1 MIFKPKQKAWVDAA
15 AAMGFP
21 AGSVVG
27 YPEIDSVC
35 ESMGGVTRPWWL
47 INDANFRAGR
57 GKFMIPA
64 EGAPSLTQVDKA
76 NANVA
81 APTVASPEM
90 AAAVAP
96 MTAAPAPAPMPIPN
110 VVQLGKASSLTE
122 SAIPSKFGNYVPFGH
137 FKDVSTILASRMFYP
152 TFITGLS
159 GNGKTMMVEQACAKA
174 KRELFRVNITI
185 ETDEDDL
192 LGGFRLHNGETVWF
206 DGPVVEA
213 MRRGA
218 VLLLDEVDLAS
229 NRIMCLQPVLEG
241 KAILLKKINEIVTPA
256 PGFTILAT
264 ANTKG
269 KGSED
274 GRFIGTN
281 ILNEAFLERFPI
293 TLEQEYPTPAV
304 EKKIVAKELESA
316 GRPDEE
322 FALRLTAWSDI
333 IRKTFYEG
341 GVDEIIATRRLVH
354 IAKAYGIF
362 GDRLKAVKMA
372 LNRFDEETKEAFLD
386 LYTKLDENVGEE
398 DAELAS
404 QAAVEDAAQMEGNE
418 EGSGLT
424 PF

>member
-1 MIFKPKQKAWVDAA
+1 MMFKPKQKAWIDAA

-21 AGSVVG
+21 EGSVVG

-35 ESMGGVTRPWWL
+35 ESMGGATRPWWI
-47 INDANFRAGR
+47 INNADFRAGR
-57 GKFMIPA
+57 GKFMIPV
-64 EGAPSLTQVDKA
+64 EGAPVVPA
-76 NANVA
+76 AAPVVA
-81 APTVASPEM
+81 APAAPAM
-90 AAAVAP
+90 AAA
-96 MTAAPAPAPMPIPN
+96 AAPLPMAAPAPMPIPN

-241 KAILLKKINEIVTPA
+241 KPILLKKINEIVTPA

-293 TLEQEYPTPAV
+293 TLEQEYPSPAV

-322 FALRLTAWSDI
+322 FAVQLTAWSDI

-372 LNRFDEETKEAFLD
+372 LNRFDEETKDAFLD
-386 LYTKLDENVGEE
+386 LYTKLDENVDKEQS
-398 DAELAS
+398 ELDEM
-404 QAAVEDAAQMEGNE
+404 AAVEDAAQMEGNE
-418 EGSGLT
+418 EDSGLT

>member
-1 MIFKPKQKAWVDAA
+1 MMFKPKQKAWVDAA
-15 AAMGFP
+15 AAAGFP

-27 YPEIDSVC
+27 YPEIDSIC
-35 ESMGGVTRPWWL
+35 ESMGGVTRPWWI
-47 INDANFRAGR
+47 INNKEFRAGR
-57 GKFMIPA
+57 GQFMIPT
-64 EGAPSLTQVDKA
+64 EGAPTVPA
-76 NANVA
+76 AAPVA

-90 AAAVAP
+90 AAAAAAP

-241 KAILLKKINEIVTPA
+241 KSILLKKINEIVTPA

-333 IRKTFYEG
+333 IRKTYYEG

>member
-1 MIFKPKQKAWVDAA
+1 MIFKPKQKAWIDAA

-21 AGSVVG
+21 QGSVVG

-35 ESMGGVTRPWWL
+35 DSMGGVTRPWWI
-47 INDANFRAGR
+47 INNTDFRAGR
-57 GKFMIPA
+57 GKFMIPV
-64 EGAPSLTQVDKA
+64 EGAPMVPSVG
-76 NANVA
+76 V
-81 APTVASPEM
+81 APTPAGVPLPAM
-90 AAAVAP
+90 AAAAAP
-96 MTAAPAPAPMPIPN
+96 MMAVPAPAPMPLPT

-122 SAIPSKFGNYVPFGH
+122 SAIPAKFANYVPFGH

-159 GNGKTMMVEQACAKA
+159 GNGKTLMVEQACAKA

-293 TLEQEYPTPAV
+293 TLEQEYPSPAV

-316 GRPDEE
+316 GRADEE
-322 FALRLTAWSDI
+322 FAVQLTAWSDI

-372 LNRFDEETKEAFLD
+372 LNRFDEETKDAFLD
-386 LYTKLDENVGEE
+386 LYTKLDENVDK
-398 DAELAS
+398 DAKELDEMG
-404 QAAVEDAAQMEGNE
+404 AVEDAAQMEGNE
-418 EGSGLT
+418 DSGLT

>member
-1 MIFKPKQKAWVDAA
+1 MMFKPKQKAWIDAA

-21 AGSVVG
+21 EGSVVG

-35 ESMGGVTRPWWL
+35 ESMGGATRPWWI
-47 INDANFRAGR
+47 INNADFRAGR
-57 GKFMIPA
+57 GKFMIPV
-64 EGAPSLTQVDKA
+64 EGAPIVPA
-76 NANVA
+76 AAPVVA
-81 APTVASPEM
+81 APAAPAM
-90 AAAVAP
+90 AAA
-96 MTAAPAPAPMPIPN
+96 AAPLPMAAPAPMPIPN

-293 TLEQEYPTPAV
+293 TLEQEYPSPAV

-322 FALRLTAWSDI
+322 FAVQLTAWSDI

-372 LNRFDEETKEAFLD
+372 LNRFDEETKDAFLD
-386 LYTKLDENVGEE
+386 LYTKLDENVDKEQS
-398 DAELAS
+398 ELDEM
-404 QAAVEDAAQMEGNE
+404 AAVEDAAQMEGNE

>member
-1 MIFKPKQKAWVDAA
+1 MMFKPKQKAWVDAA

-21 AGSVVG
+21 QGSVVG

-35 ESMGGVTRPWWL
+35 DSLGGVTRPWWI
-47 INDANFRAGR
+47 INNTDFRAGR
-57 GKFMIPA
+57 GKFMIPV
-64 EGAPSLTQVDKA
+64 EGAPMVPSVG
-76 NANVA
+76 V
-81 APTVASPEM
+81 APTPAGVPSPAM

-96 MTAAPAPAPMPIPN
+96 LPMAAPAPMPIPN

-122 SAIPSKFGNYVPFGH
+122 SAIPAKFANYVPFGH

-159 GNGKTMMVEQACAKA
+159 GNGKTLMVEQACAKA

-218 VLLLDEVDLAS
+218 VLLLDEVDLGDEKL
-229 NRIMCLQPVLEG
+229 MCLQPILEG
-241 KAILLKKINEIVTPA
+241 KPILLKKINEIVKPA

-269 KGSED
+269 KGSDD
-274 GRFIGTN
+274 GRFVGTN
-281 ILNEAFLERFPI
+281 IMNEAMLERFPI
-293 TLEQEYPTPAV
+293 TMEQEYPSMAV
-304 EKKIVAKELESA
+304 ERKIVKKELASA
-316 GRPDEE
+316 GRPDDD
-322 FALRLTAWSDI
+322 FAEKLVAWADI

-341 GVDEIIATRRLVH
+341 GVDEVIATRRLVH
-354 IAKAYGIF
+354 IAKAYGIWA
-362 GDRLKAVKMA
+362 DRMKAITYC
-372 LNRFDEETKEAFLD
+372 LNRFDEETKSSFMD
-386 LYTKLDENVGEE
+386 LYTKVDENASGNADSDEAEAASE
-398 DAELAS
+398 DAGNSNTETD
-404 QAAVEDAAQMEGNE
+404 ED
-418 EGSGLT
+418 LT

>member
-15 AAMGFP
+15 ATLGFP
-21 AGSVVG
+21 AGTVVG
-27 YPEIDSVC
+27 YPEIDSIC
-35 ESMGGVTRPWWL
+35 ESMGGVTRPWWI

-64 EGAPSLTQVDKA
+64 EGAPSLSQAIKA
-76 NANVA
+76 PLPIMMSEV
-81 APTVASPEM
+81 TPEM

-110 VVQLGKASSLTE
+110 VVQLGKASSMTD
-122 SAIPSKFGNYVPFGH
+122 SAVPAKFGNYVPFGH

-159 GNGKTMMVEQACAKA
+159 GNGKTMMVEQACARA
-174 KRELFRVNITI
+174 NRELFRVNITI

-269 KGSED
+269 KGSDD

-322 FALRLTAWSDI
+322 FATQLTAWSDI

-386 LYTKLDENVGEE
+386 LYTKLDDKVDKEQS
-398 DAELAS
+398 ELDEM
-404 QAAVEDAAQMEGNE
+404 AAVEDAAQMEGNE
-418 EGSGLT
+418 EDRGLT